1 MTLPTDQLLQQG
13 IAAHQEGKL
22 EEAERLYREVLQ
34 SEPKNPDANHNLG
47 VIALSSNQGSV
58 ALALFRT
65 ALDANPKVEQ
75 FWLSFIG
82 ALIKE
87 REFENARKVIEQG
100 KEQGVSVEK
109 LDALEAM
116 LSPSAQAQGSGIV
129 SPSQHEIDTVMSHYQ
144 AGRHD
149 DAEKLSQLMTEQFP
163 EHPFGW
169 SILGAL
175 YRQRGM
181 KNEAVSASQ
190 KAVELAPQDPGA
202 HIRARFRTRKIGCR
216 ACFRQAI
223 ALKAT

>member
-1 MTLPTDQLLQQG
+1 MGLPTDQLLQQG

-100 KEQGVSVEK
+100 KEQGAGSARSACCYCCFMLLLLLFFSVF
-109 LDALEAM
+109 LNFRS
-116 LSPSAQAQGSGIV
+116 SPAAGS
-129 SPSQHEIDTVMSHYQ
+129 S
-144 AGRHD
+144 
-149 DAEKLSQLMTEQFP
+149 F
-163 EHPFGW
+163 
-169 SILGAL
+169 
-175 YRQRGM
+175 
-181 KNEAVSASQ
+181 
-190 KAVELAPQDPGA
+190 
-202 HIRARFRTRKIGCR
+202 
-216 ACFRQAI
+216 
-223 ALKAT
+223 